1 MRGLDI
7 RVALTTARLTQ
18 LTDLHRGR
26 GLLGAVALQATEQ
39 GKHDAEQG
47 VATFPTMFEDEP
59 FLVRHW
65 TSGARYGQACVYT
78 PLKHG
83 VSRFKNGRMGFDAH
97 AWRAQCE
104 KLAAD
109 AGRSCGLS
117 YDLYVQRFSVAVE
130 QALYQ
135 LQRNAQAQA
144 IEIAGEFDYATP
156 QERKET
162 ARWNAE
168 NGYCSHG
175 ISLGCCPAG
184 CGSGPGD

>member
-7 RVALTTARLTQ
+7 RVALATARLTQ

-26 GLLGAVALQATEQ
+26 SLLGAVALQAAEQ
-39 GKHDAEQG
+39 GKQDAVQG
-47 VATFPTMFEDEP
+47 IATVPTMFRDEP

-65 TSGARYGQACVYT
+65 TGGASYRQAFPYT
-78 PLKHG
+78 LLKHG
-83 VSRFKNGRMGFDAH
+83 VSRFKNGRMGFDGR

-117 YDLYVQRFSVAVE
+117 HDLYVQRFSVAVE
-130 QALYQ
+130 EALHQ
-135 LQRNAQAQA
+135 LQWDAQAQA

-156 QERKET
+156 QEREEA

-175 ISLGCCPAG
+175 ITLGCCPAG